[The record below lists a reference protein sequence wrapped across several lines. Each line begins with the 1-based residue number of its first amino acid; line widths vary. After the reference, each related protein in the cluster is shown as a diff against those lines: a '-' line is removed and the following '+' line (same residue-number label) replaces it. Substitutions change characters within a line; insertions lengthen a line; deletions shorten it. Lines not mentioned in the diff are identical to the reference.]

1 MLRRSLAVV
10 ALTALSTFGGTARLR
25 ADEPTPYIGEPPY
38 RLTTKVV
45 VPTDPLNP
53 QPKKRFGCWATHF
66 GDGCGSFRS
75 DMVFIFGSCRSFYG
89 EGCRKDPPSIYQ
101 PGYGPAGYVPGG
113 AAGVGGGGC
122 NCP

>member
-1 MLRRSLAVV
+1 MLRRILPSVVLAALAVF
-10 ALTALSTFGGTARLR
+10 ATAGPAR
-25 ADEPTPYIGEPPY
+25 AQEPQPYISQPPY

-45 VPTDPLNP
+45 IPPDPLNP

-66 GDGCGSFRS
+66 ADGCGSFHS
-75 DMVFIFGSCRSFYG
+75 DMVFIFGSCRAFYG

-101 PGYGPAGYVPGG
+101 PGYGPAGYVPPG
-113 AAGVGGGGC
+113 AAGQGGSGC